1 MPMSNPHGLGGWFH
15 WQWNVLEGRC
25 LCGSRLLRWL
35 IGNCNGE
42 ELMIKLIY
50 VCMVGINWRLCI
62 CEVMRIP

>member
-1 MPMSNPHGLGGWFH
+1 MSSMWKSL
-15 WQWNVLEGRC
+15 VKMV
-25 LCGSRLLRWL
+25 
-35 IGNCNGE
+35 NCNGE